1 MGEKVG
7 YSVVL
12 GVNATKKR
20 IDEDCSIFTAQAW
33 AIFDACVLAI
43 DTTTPDSVTIGTDSL
58 STLQG
63 VAKFREQNK
72 NCD

>member
-12 GVNATKKR
+12 GENATKRR
-20 IDEDCSIFTAQAW
+20 IDEDCSIFTAEAW

-43 DTTTPDSVTIGTDSL
+43 DTTPDSVTIATDSL

>member
-1 MGEKVG
+1 MGENVG

-12 GVNATKKR
+12 GKNAIKKR
-20 IDEDCSIFTAQAW
+20 IDEDCFIFTAEAW

-43 DTTTPDSVTIGTDSL
+43 DTTPDSVAIATDSL
-58 STLQG
+58 STLQRI
-63 VAKFREQNK
+63 AKFREQDK